1 MEWGFQLQLK
11 IEKYGLHIRMWAIR
25 AYFGEKNCRDRH
37 FSNEMRIL
45 AVFVLPLVICLGR
58 PFDVT
63 NMTKWAT
70 VEPACVVYFE
80 CQKIQKQTLT

>member
-58 PFDVT
+58 PFEAT
-63 NMTKWAT
+63 NMTKRAT
-70 VEPACVVYFE
+70 VVSRHVSF
-80 CQKIQKQTLT
+80 TLSVKKSQNRH